1 MDNGGKLMNKQY
13 NRFYLIA
20 FLVIAVLILYF
31 ATEALI
37 DGGMKENGLIGS
49 NSWWWF
55 STLVILVSGVSLTW
69 LLFGKKIK
77 QG

>member
-1 MDNGGKLMNKQY
+1 
-13 NRFYLIA
+13 
-20 FLVIAVLILYF
+20 
-31 ATEALI
+31 
-37 DGGMKENGLIGS
+37 MKENGLIGS